1 MVEQNQWNRSTN
13 PMASFKKNANLSHFI
28 GRLFSLYLA
37 LFLKQIIP
45 IIPISFKDKETN
57 YPNCS

>member
-28 GRLFSLYLA
+28 CRFFSLYLA
-37 LFLKQIIP
+37 LFLKQIIL
-45 IIPISFKDKETN
+45 IIHISFKDKETN